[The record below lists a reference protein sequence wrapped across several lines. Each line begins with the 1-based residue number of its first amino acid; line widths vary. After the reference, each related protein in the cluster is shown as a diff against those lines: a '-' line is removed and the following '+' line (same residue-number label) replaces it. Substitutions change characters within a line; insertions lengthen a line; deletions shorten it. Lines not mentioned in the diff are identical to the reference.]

1 MECSKQKE
9 EICMNFM
16 NCYLLNKV
24 NWMANFGHPEIFK
37 SNLMC
42 LQQFYVKNMGAVDH
56 VNQGNI
62 N

>member
-1 MECSKQKE
+1 
-9 EICMNFM
+9 MNFM